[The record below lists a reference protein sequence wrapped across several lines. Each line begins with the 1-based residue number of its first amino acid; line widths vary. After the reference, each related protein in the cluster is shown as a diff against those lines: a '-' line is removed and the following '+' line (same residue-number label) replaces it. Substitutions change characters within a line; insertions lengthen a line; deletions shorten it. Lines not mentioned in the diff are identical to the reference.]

1 VGKPSVNVACVGF
14 VFDEAAQAIIRAV
27 APPGFVL
34 SFAERPETLDETG
47 LATADFLLTVAP
59 TTDAMMARA
68 PRLRLIQKWGTG
80 VDKIDLAAADR
91 HGIPVTIT
99 SGANA
104 RSIAEHAILLMLAV
118 LRRVVVAD
126 RSVRD
131 GVWNPA
137 ALRPVSRSLWGR
149 TVGIVGFGSIGRAVA
164 RRLQGFE
171 ARVLYHRPSGPV
183 AVADRGAGEGASFV
197 GFEQLLAE
205 SDVLTLHC
213 PGGSKNRHLI
223 DAAAIGR
230 MKPGAILVNTAR
242 GELVDEAALVAALKA
257 GHLGGAGLDVF
268 DPEPLAATSPLRAMP
283 QVVLTPHAAGS
294 VPDDVAPMARHGFA
308 NMERALRGEAFP
320 AADVVVAPAR
330 PRVFPGAGR

>member
-1 VGKPSVNVACVGF
+1 VARPSVHVACVGF

-34 SFAERPETLDETG
+34 TFAERPETLGDDT

-80 VDKIDLAAADR
+80 VDKIDLAAAER

-99 SGANA
+99 AGANA

-118 LRRVVVAD
+118 LRRVTVAD

-131 GVWNPA
+131 GTWDPA

-149 TVGIVGFGSIGRAVA
+149 TVGILGFGSIGRAVA

-183 AVADRGAGEGASFV
+183 DVDDRATGEGASFV
-197 GFEQLLAE
+197 SFEQLLAE

-213 PGGSKNRHLI
+213 PGGKKNRHLI
-223 DAAAIGR
+223 DATAIIR
-230 MKPGAILVNTAR
+230 MKPGAVLINTAR
-242 GELVDEAALVAALKA
+242 GDLIDERALVAALES
-257 GHLGGAGLDVF
+257 GRLGGAGLDVF
-268 DPEPLAATSPLRAMP
+268 DPEPLAPGSALRAMP

-308 NMERALRGEAFP
+308 NMERALRGEALP
-320 AADVVVAPAR
+320 AADVVVAPSR
-330 PRVFPGAGR
+330 PRVFPEAGR

>member
-1 VGKPSVNVACVGF
+1 MAKPSVHVACVGF

-27 APPGFVL
+27 APADFVL
-34 SFAERPETLDETG
+34 HFAERPDALDDETL
-47 LATADFLLTVAP
+47 ARADFLLTVAP
-59 TTDAMMARA
+59 TTDAMMQRA

-80 VDKIDLAAADR
+80 VDKIDLAAAER

-104 RSIAEHAILLMLAV
+104 RSIAEHAVLLMLAV

-131 GVWNPA
+131 GAWDPA

-149 TVGIVGFGSIGRAVA
+149 TIGILGFGSIGRAVA

-171 ARVLYHRPSGPV
+171 TRLLYHRPGGP
-183 AVADRGAGEGASFV
+183 AAEGEGASFASLD
-197 GFEQLLAE
+197 QLLAE

-213 PGGSKNRHLI
+213 PGGAKNRHLI
-223 DAAAIGR
+223 DAAAIAR
-230 MKPGAILVNTAR
+230 MKPGAILINTAR
-242 GELVDEAALVAALKA
+242 GELIDEQALVAALKDGRIA
-257 GHLGGAGLDVF
+257 GAGLDVF
-268 DPEPLAATSPLRAMP
+268 DPEPLAAGSALRGLP

-294 VPDDVAPMARHGFA
+294 VPDDVAPMALHGFA

-320 AADVVVAPAR
+320 ATDVVVAPAR
-330 PRVFPGAGR
+330 PRVFPRTDR